1 MITEAHRWLVRAATV
16 AVAAVAVAGC
26 GSSSS
31 SSSSQ
36 SSSAA
41 AGATTSAA
49 ATSSAAGTTSTS
61 AGTGSGSGGAG
72 AQAVTDYQTYVG
84 GKAGKADASLPPV
97 TIGWINQQGGQQA
110 IGPLATIGAQTA
122 VKYINS
128 ELGGVDGHP
137 SQLKTCF
144 ITSAEEEGKTCAQQL
159 LADKSVD
166 VIDEGAVAIGIQSF
180 YSTIA
185 AAKPVIVGV
194 AVTPVDSVQKN
205 SVIMFGDVTH
215 VLGPFGTYATQVLH
229 AKTAALIYPNIAG
242 ITDGAAAIDASLK
255 QAGVSVKK
263 VAYDESSTDLIGP
276 LTSAGATSAD
286 MVIPYSDSSG
296 CVNLAKGLKQLGI
309 TDAKKI
315 VSAPL
320 CLNGQVAAGLG
331 GDFPIWT
338 YAIASSLFGDPT
350 DPGMPAYMKAAT
362 KTRARRR
369 PAGSVEHR
377 LVRAGADHGALPQR
391 ARLRQGHPGQDPGQ
405 GQGVHRAGGA
415 GRAAAGLRQVPV
427 GPGGVQR
434 PRAVLRVPRQA
445 RLREGGVLAAA
456 ALVIGAGARPDRGVG
471 AVGGAGGP
479 LVPPPERA

>member
-1 MITEAHRWLVRAATV
+1 MITEAHRWLIRAATV

-26 GSSSS
+26 GSSSN

-36 SSSAA
+36 SSAA
-41 AGATTSAA
+41 ATSTSAA
-49 ATSSAAGTTSTS
+49 ATSSAAGATSTS
-61 AGTGSGSGGAG
+61 AGAGGAG
-72 AQAVTDYQTYVG
+72 AQAVTDYLSYVH

-110 IGPLATIGAQTA
+110 IGPLATAGAQMA
-122 VKYINS
+122 VKYINA

-137 SQLKTCF
+137 VVLKTCF

-159 LADKSVD
+159 LADKSVQ

-185 AAKPVIVGV
+185 GAKPVIVGV

-205 SVIMFGDVTH
+205 AVIMFGDVTH
-215 VLGPFGTYATQVLH
+215 VLGPFGTYAKQVLH

-255 QAGVSVKK
+255 AAGVSVKK

-350 DPGMPAYMKAAT
+350 DPGMPPYMKVAAKYST
-362 KTRARRR
+362 PANAPDPWNIVSFAQLLTTVRYLNELGYGKATPASILAKAKAFTGPVALGAPSLACGKYPSAPAVCNDRAQFF
-369 PAGSVEHR
+369 EY
-377 LVRAGADHGALPQR
+377 HGKHAFVKVAPWLQ
-391 ARLRQGHPGQDPGQ
+391 
-405 GQGVHRAGGA
+405 
-415 GRAAAGLRQVPV
+415 
-427 GPGGVQR
+427 
-434 PRAVLRVPRQA
+434 
-445 RLREGGVLAAA
+445 
-456 ALVIGAGARPDRGVG
+456 
-471 AVGGAGGP
+471 
-479 LVPPPERA
+479 PPS